1 MKPSGLAGFI
11 FGILV
16 AATVWFVPFSGLPSA
31 AQHCLALSL
40 LAVIWWATNV
50 THPGYTS
57 VLLLGA
63 YVLLKVAPG
72 NVVFGLW
79 TTPIIYLVVGG
90 YLIAAAVRDSGLGER
105 IAFWYSSRYLSNYRS
120 IIVSAYLLGFLL
132 SFLIPHPWPRCFLI
146 MSVMLMI
153 IKTAEIPH
161 DDAANI
167 GLAVFAASCP
177 TSAILLTGDSV
188 INTIAVGMSG
198 VELSWLGWLW
208 QMGVPA
214 IAATLLTLG
223 LQLKLYTPT
232 QEVQVDREHF
242 RAKLAAKG
250 PLSGDEWKCLMWV
263 GLAVVLWATDSLH
276 HIHPGWIA
284 LIVCVGLSLP
294 KLGGVLN
301 AKSWNDVPIATLFF
315 LTAALAIGKVGAYT
329 GMNEWLATTLL
340 PEQLPHNP
348 FLLAAL
354 ITPGRHYRPYDSR
367 QCPGGDG
374 DHHPD
379 LSGLKLYR
387 AQSAGDRADGLYGSD
402 HPLPAAVPSHE
413 YAGRYQRRCRHL
425 YRPASP
431 AHRPATD
438 GRHLCRYRWRHGP
451 LVDGDGVAVIV
462 NW

>member
-354 ITPGRHYRPYDSR
+354 ITLVAIIVHMILGSVLAVMGIIIPTFLV
-367 QCPGGDG
+367 
-374 DHHPD
+374 
-379 LSGLKLYR
+379 LSSTGLN
-387 AQSAGDRADGLYGSD
+387 
-402 HPLPAAVPSHE
+402 
-413 YAGRYQRRCRHL
+413 
-425 YRPASP
+425 
-431 AHRPATD
+431 
-438 GRHLCRYRWRHGP
+438 P
-451 LVDGDGVAVIV
+451 LVIALMVYMVLTIHYLLPFHHMNMLVGTSGAVGTYTDRQVLRIGLPLTVVTFVVTVGVMVPWWMV
-462 NW
+462 TGLL